1 MGLVTI
7 SIHAERLEI
16 SNTPRAKQVSLKSCL
31 LTLQLLAGLN
41 TQFQKQKKV
50 LNSCLLKELKPL
62 GDESRN
68 ILATKTALNFS
79 GPHYQSKRAC

>member
-7 SIHAERLEI
+7 SIHAERFQI

-31 LTLQLLAGLN
+31 IESLVVSRFKYTISEA
-41 TQFQKQKKV
+41 KKV
-50 LNSCLLKELKPL
+50 LNSYLLKELKTR

-68 ILATKTALNFS
+68 ILATK
-79 GPHYQSKRAC
+79 QI